1 MMIARTKVTQL
12 LYLFALVLVI
22 GLIAGCSGSDS
33 ESEAVSGGSDQ
44 QDLAGTSWSLSLL
57 RGDGL
62 LLISIVTADFDDN
75 GSVSGIAGCNG
86 YSASFETDRDQIS
99 ITDIET
105 TSSTCRD
112 RLMAQE
118 TSYIETLE
126 SVITYQVLGTTL
138 EMRDGEGR
146 AMLVYDTLAQ
156 TKLPGSRWILTEYDN
171 GSGTVVPVLPGTTVS
186 AEFGDEGLLS
196 GSAGCNGYSA
206 SYDVASN
213 LINIDAIVMT
223 EIYCMEPEGLMD
235 QETQYLSNLEQST
248 AYAIVGDAMGLV
260 NDEGAILAIYSSE
273 KP

>member
-1 MMIARTKVTQL
+1 MKIVHSKVTQL
-12 LYLFALVLVI
+12 LYLFTMVLVI
-22 GLIAGCSGSDS
+22 GLVAGCSGSDS
-33 ESEAVSGGSDQ
+33 ESEAVPGGSDT

-86 YSASFETDRDQIS
+86 YSASYDTDGDQIS

-112 RLMAQE
+112 RLMTQE
-118 TSYIETLE
+118 TRYIETLE
-126 SVITYQVLGTTL
+126 TIVSYQVLGTTL
-138 EMRDGEGR
+138 EMRDTEGR

-156 TKLPGSRWILTEYDN
+156 TKLPGSRWNLTDYDD

-186 AEFGDEGLLS
+186 AEFGDEGLLT

-213 LINIDAIVMT
+213 LINFGAIVMT